1 MPKCSD
7 DGVCWGPF
15 DLAGKNAV
23 VTGGAMGIGFGI
35 AKRIVEAGAN
45 MLIVDIDGGAAK
57 AVAEKLVGSRGEAT
71 LWFKKHP

>member
-23 VTGGAMGIGFGI
+23 VTGGAMEIGFGI
-35 AKRIVEAGAN
+35 AKRIVEAGE
-45 MLIVDIDGGAAK
+45 
-57 AVAEKLVGSRGEAT
+57 AVAEKLVGSRGKAT
-71 LWFKKHP
+71 LVQKTSISYGYGDQQ